1 MLKNYLKIAFRNL
14 LKHRAYSFIN
24 VAGLAIGMACC
35 IVILLIVQ
43 HQLSFER
50 FFKDSDRLYRVV
62 QDVHWGG
69 GDVWSWTGAPM
80 GPNLEQEIAAVE
92 RATRIHF
99 KSTLVSHEKESMPVR
114 FQEDRF
120 GFADSTFFDLFS
132 FRFLQGNPAHALNNP
147 LSIVLTA
154 AMAEKYFG
162 DENPLGKTLRV
173 DNRFDLQVTGVI
185 ANVPD
190 NTHLQFDF
198 VAALPVINQFF
209 RIPEFTSWWWPGV
222 ATYVRL
228 AKGARVEQLNAEQLP
243 AFIKRHREPDIASN
257 VVPRL
262 QPITRIHLY
271 GTTGNDGVIRYV
283 YIFSAIA
290 AFVLLIACINFMNL
304 ATARSA
310 QRAREVGVRKVVGA
324 GRPQLVKQFLG
335 ESFFMA
341 LLALLLSL
349 GLAEIFL
356 RATNPMTGLAIS
368 INFGNL
374 GLALGLILIA
384 LVVGLL
390 SGSYP
395 ALFLSRFSPVRALKG
410 ASGITAGGR
419 RLRQGLVVLQFAIST
434 ALIIG
439 TLVVFKQLDFLRNKA
454 LGFNTEQVIAL
465 PIHDDEKLDQGYRA
479 FKNQALQS
487 PGVVSVSA
495 ANWLPGVEG
504 GEYIPAQLEGIAEEL
519 QATVRVLYVREDFL
533 RTLGIPMAQG
543 RDFSQDYATDAR
555 GFILNETSWRGMLNE
570 ASRRGL
576 ALDTPIDKGLRI
588 HYEEFGKLIYERRG
602 KIIGVAKDFHV
613 ENPRF
618 ALGAAAITMI
628 ADEDEESN
636 RMTHFLVRL
645 TPENAREAMNRVE
658 AVWNE
663 NFPHRP
669 FEPIFLDERLASAH
683 RAEATFG
690 QIVGAF
696 AVLAVFI
703 AGLGLLGLASF
714 TAEQRTKEIGV
725 RKVLGASVSGIIGL
739 LSKDFVKLVL
749 VANLIAWPLAYF
761 AMNKWLQDFAYRIE
775 IGWWV
780 FAFAGGLALVIALLT
795 VSTQAVR
802 AALANPVEALRYE

>member
-1 MLKNYLKIAFRNL
+1 
-14 LKHRAYSFIN
+14 
-24 VAGLAIGMACC
+24 
-35 IVILLIVQ
+35 
-43 HQLSFER
+43 
-50 FFKDSDRLYRVV
+50 
-62 QDVHWGG
+62 
-69 GDVWSWTGAPM
+69 
-80 GPNLEQEIAAVE
+80 
-92 RATRIHF
+92 
-99 KSTLVSHEKESMPVR
+99 
-114 FQEDRF
+114 
-120 GFADSTFFDLFS
+120 
-132 FRFLQGNPAHALNNP
+132 
-147 LSIVLTA
+147 
-154 AMAEKYFG
+154 
-162 DENPLGKTLRV
+162 
-173 DNRFDLQVTGVI
+173 
-185 ANVPD
+185 
-190 NTHLQFDF
+190 
-198 VAALPVINQFF
+198 
-209 RIPEFTSWWWPGV
+209 
-222 ATYVRL
+222 
-228 AKGARVEQLNAEQLP
+228 
-243 AFIKRHREPDIASN
+243 
-257 VVPRL
+257 
-262 QPITRIHLY
+262 
-271 GTTGNDGVIRYV
+271 
-283 YIFSAIA
+283 
-290 AFVLLIACINFMNL
+290 
-304 ATARSA
+304 
-310 QRAREVGVRKVVGA
+310 
-324 GRPQLVKQFLG
+324 
-335 ESFFMA
+335 
-341 LLALLLSL
+341 
-349 GLAEIFL
+349 
-356 RATNPMTGLAIS
+356 MTGLAIS

-749 VANLIAWPLAYF
+749 VANLIAWPIAYF

-775 IGWWV
+775 ISWWV
-780 FAFAGGLALVIALLT
+780 FALAGGLALLIALLT
-795 VSTQAVR
+795 VSFQAIK
-802 AALANPVEALRYE
+802 AALANPVDSLRYE